1 MLMNTLLMT
10 CSHCS
15 SVLSL
20 GSFILCPFF
29 QVALACQYRIA
40 VKNKK
45 TALGAPE
52 VMLGLLPGAGGTQ
65 RLPKLVSVPALSHN
79 MTTKEHLSVS
89 LQFCSYYAG
98 TTANCPRHGADGKKY
113 QTRQSQETG
122 PRRPPCRSFRWVKVK
137 SVSGKQFQYL
147 MELYCITS
155 CKYICIHCA
164 IELFYL

>member
-1 MLMNTLLMT
+1 MSIKMVIISYLAIFYADEYPALT

-79 MTTKEHLSVS
+79 MTTKNV
-89 LQFCSYYAG
+89 Y
-98 TTANCPRHGADGKKY
+98 
-113 QTRQSQETG
+113 
-122 PRRPPCRSFRWVKVK
+122 
-137 SVSGKQFQYL
+137 QYL
-147 MELYCITS
+147 YT
-155 CKYICIHCA
+155 
-164 IELFYL
+164 

>member
-89 LQFCSYYAG
+89 LHLVSIFVLIMQVPLQ
-98 TTANCPRHGADGKKY
+98 TALDMVLTGKNIKPDKAKKL
-113 QTRQSQETG
+113 G
-122 PRRPPCRSFRWVKVK
+122 LVDHLVDPL
-137 SVSGKQFQYL
+137 GG
-147 MELYCITS
+147 
-155 CKYICIHCA
+155 
-164 IELFYL
+164 

>member
-1 MLMNTLLMT
+1 MSIKMVIISYLAIFYADEYRAST

-20 GSFILCPFF
+20 GSFILCPCF

-89 LQFCSYYAG
+89 LHLVSIFVLMQVPLQ
-98 TTANCPRHGADGKKY
+98 TALDMVLTGKNIKPDKAKKLGLVDHLVDPLGGS
-113 QTRQSQETG
+113 RSNQSVG
-122 PRRPPCRSFRWVKVK
+122 NNFS
-137 SVSGKQFQYL
+137 
-147 MELYCITS
+147 I
-155 CKYICIHCA
+155 
-164 IELFYL
+164 

>member
-79 MTTKEHLSVS
+79 MTTKNV
-89 LQFCSYYAG
+89 Y
-98 TTANCPRHGADGKKY
+98 
-113 QTRQSQETG
+113 
-122 PRRPPCRSFRWVKVK
+122 
-137 SVSGKQFQYL
+137 QYL
-147 MELYCITS
+147 YT
-155 CKYICIHCA
+155 
-164 IELFYL
+164 